1 MSSGLLCLRG
11 RLAVAVRHGPSAAR
25 WRHVGGFR
33 RSMSKETKVGDV
45 VPIKFLK
52 GASFLRGQGN
62 RLLYFQGSRVSA
74 LWKVEQEE
82 IKIMEDDQYPEWL
95 WELPVSTY
103 AKWHRDPARTAI
115 PMWHMPLM
123 WPLAAASLSFTMD
136 SSLPFSSLL
145 FSCLVL
151 S

>member
-52 GASFLRGQGN
+52 
-62 RLLYFQGSRVSA
+62 
-74 LWKVEQEE
+74 EQEE

-95 WELPVSTY
+95 WELPQPGIKALT
-103 AKWHRDPARTAI
+103 KKLHENFDE
-115 PMWHMPLM
+115 
-123 WPLAAASLSFTMD
+123 LSVD
-136 SSLPFSSLL
+136 ELQR
-145 FSCLVL
+145 LVKL
-151 S
+151 RRRQKIREHNLRNKTK